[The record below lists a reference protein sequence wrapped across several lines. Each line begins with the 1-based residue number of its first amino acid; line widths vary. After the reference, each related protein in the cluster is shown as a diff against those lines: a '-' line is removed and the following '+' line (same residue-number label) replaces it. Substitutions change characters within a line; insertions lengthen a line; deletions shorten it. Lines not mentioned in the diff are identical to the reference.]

1 MVEFELLCLI
11 GLSRFATQTILLFG
25 MFLYHIPTYRFV
37 ELPGLKKPNSKVPS
51 LETKV
56 LPSSIRD

>member
-1 MVEFELLCLI
+1 
-11 GLSRFATQTILLFG
+11 

-37 ELPGLKKPNSKVPS
+37 ELPGLKKPNSNVPS

-56 LPSSIRD
+56 VLPSSIRDSSNWVIVSIAVDN